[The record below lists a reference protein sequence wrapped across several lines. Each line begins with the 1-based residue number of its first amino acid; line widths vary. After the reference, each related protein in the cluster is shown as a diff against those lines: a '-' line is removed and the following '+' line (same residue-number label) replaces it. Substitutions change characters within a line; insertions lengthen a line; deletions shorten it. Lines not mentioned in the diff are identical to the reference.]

1 MRYRV
6 LGKTGLK
13 VSEIGY
19 GTWGIG
25 GLTNGSTSYGRTDD
39 FVSKNA
45 LSRAADLGINFYDT
59 SNIYGKSENLIGEV
73 FSKSREKIIIATK
86 AGYAEHNAEPDFSKY
101 AIERSVNSSLIRLK
115 TKYIDLLQLHNPTV
129 EVLSNHPETLELLK
143 NLKKEGK
150 IRSIGISVKQP
161 TDIIPLL
168 KLFEFE
174 TVQANFNILDNRV
187 LRENILNEIYIKGC
201 GFIARTPL
209 AFGFLTGH
217 YHEDA
222 SFPIGDHRSR
232 FSKDQ
237 IKVWVNGAKK
247 INSFC
252 STIDKDT
259 PSLLALRYCLS
270 YEQVSTTIPGMLTEK
285 EVEINVGAS
294 MSGRIAEESKEFIEN
309 YNKKFDISI

>member
-1 MRYRV
+1 MRYRL

-25 GLTNGSTSYGRTDD
+25 GLTNGSTSYGCTDD
-39 FVSKNA
+39 IVSKNA
-45 LSRAADLGINFYDT
+45 LLRAVDLGINFFDT

-73 FSKSREKIIIATK
+73 FSKSRDKIIIATK
-86 AGYAEHNAEPDFSKY
+86 AGYAEHNAAPDFSKY
-101 AIERSVNSSLIRLK
+101 AVERSVKSSLVRLN
-115 TKYIDLLQLHNPTV
+115 TEYIDLLQLHNPTV
-129 EVLSNHPETLELLK
+129 EVLTNYPDTFELLK

-187 LRENILNEIYIKGC
+187 LRENILNEIYTKGC

-222 SFPIGDHRSR
+222 NFPIGDHRSR
-232 FSKDQ
+232 FTKEQ
-237 IKVWVNGAKK
+237 IKLWVKAAKE
-247 INSFC
+247 INRFC
-252 STIDKDT
+252 SKLNNVA

-294 MSGRIAEESKEFIEN
+294 MYGGITEESKEFIEN
-309 YNKKFDISI
+309 YNKEFDISI